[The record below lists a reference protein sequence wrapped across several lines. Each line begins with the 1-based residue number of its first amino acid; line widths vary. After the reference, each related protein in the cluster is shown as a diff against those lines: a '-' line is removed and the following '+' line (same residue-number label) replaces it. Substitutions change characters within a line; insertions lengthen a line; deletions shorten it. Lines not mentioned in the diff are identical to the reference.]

1 MRLSADQALERF
13 TAHDHGVLATVHP
26 DRGVHAVPCV
36 YAVDADGFL
45 GVPID
50 TVKPKTSTQLQRERN
65 LEVDPR
71 ATLLADLWDHDDWT
85 RLWWVRVDLSQV
97 LEPEPSRIASLGAL
111 LADKHVQYAGQ
122 PFATVLV
129 FSITGVTGWSAA

>member
-1 MRLSADQALERF
+1 MCSSDL
-13 TAHDHGVLATVHP
+13 
-26 DRGVHAVPCV
+26 
-36 YAVDADGFL
+36 L

-71 ATLLADLWDHDDWT
+71 ATLLADLWDHDDWS
-85 RLWWVRVDLSQV
+85 RLWWVRVDMSRV

-111 LADKHVQYAGQ
+111 LADKHVQYADQ

-129 FSITGVTGWSAA
+129 FSITGVTGWSAT